1 VLGTE
6 APVLGEIGVAFVVP
20 GDPAAP
26 PTLDQLRAWCTD
38 SMASYKAP
46 DALVLIDELPLT
58 AMSKIDKRALAP
70 AAAAAE
76 KEWER

>member
-1 VLGTE
+1 MKFQHVCIE
-6 APVLGEIGVAFVVP
+6 
-20 GDPAAP
+20 
-26 PTLDQLRAWCTD
+26 

-58 AMSKIDKRALAP
+58 AMSKVDKRALAP

-76 KEWER
+76 REWER

>member
-1 VLGTE
+1 
-6 APVLGEIGVAFVVP
+6 VAFVVP
-20 GDPAAP
+20 TDPTDA
-26 PTLDQLRAWCTD
+26 PTLEQLRAWC
-38 SMASYKAP
+38 SAELASYKAP